1 MDILTGI
8 FFSIIFYSVL
18 NKYFFVVKY
27 LLWKVTQKLRFYSN
41 LQNSI
46 SKSNKDFFY
55 TVLKMCNNVIYMY
68 KILTKILNKFEH
80 TESHFLQI

>member
-8 FFSIIFYSVL
+8 FFSIIFYSLL

-55 TVLKMCNNVIYMY
+55 TVFKMCNNVIYMY
-68 KILTKILNKFEH
+68 KILTKILNKFH
-80 TESHFLQI
+80 AESHFLQI